1 MIERMP
7 SPAPKRSLKSLEAGL
22 ALFPHFRRHI
32 SVSGPVT
39 AAQIAA
45 ICEATGLKERQ
56 IRTLA
61 ARYRAHPVA
70 ESLAP
75 KPRGPPPGSHRI
87 DPVVRSA
94 IDALTNK
101 IALKMVPP
109 NRAEAARQI
118 WGLLHADNGEHRFS
132 ADLIPS
138 EKTIE
143 RLLGEISSSVW
154 AKTTMGRY
162 PGRQPAAGRAR
173 TAVDHV
179 PD

>member
-70 ESLAP
+70 DAVAPQSAEFGTGEGVAVGAWVWLA
-75 KPRGPPPGSHRI
+75 
-87 DPVVRSA
+87 V
-94 IDALTNK
+94 DAF
-101 IALKMVPP
+101 
-109 NRAEAARQI
+109 
-118 WGLLHADNGEHRFS
+118 GEVLQ
-132 ADLIPS
+132 D
-138 EKTIE
+138 
-143 RLLGEISSSVW
+143 
-154 AKTTMGRY
+154 
-162 PGRQPAAGRAR
+162 AAGL
-173 TAVDHV
+173 TAVQFAQVAGEAIGVDDPPSGSLGVAHKS
-179 PD
+179 

>member
-70 ESLAP
+70 NRLHLSPEDRLPAHI
-75 KPRGPPPGSHRI
+75 GSTR
-87 DPVVRSA
+87 
-94 IDALTNK
+94 
-101 IALKMVPP
+101 
-109 NRAEAARQI
+109 
-118 WGLLHADNGEHRFS
+118 W
-132 ADLIPS
+132 
-138 EKTIE
+138 
-143 RLLGEISSSVW
+143 
-154 AKTTMGRY
+154 
-162 PGRQPAAGRAR
+162 
-173 TAVDHV
+173 
-179 PD
+179 